1 MGIERCGDID
11 DKLNQ
16 WFLQVFGPTSRECLS
31 CREYTL
37 SCL

>member
-1 MGIERCGDID
+1 MGIERCGGID